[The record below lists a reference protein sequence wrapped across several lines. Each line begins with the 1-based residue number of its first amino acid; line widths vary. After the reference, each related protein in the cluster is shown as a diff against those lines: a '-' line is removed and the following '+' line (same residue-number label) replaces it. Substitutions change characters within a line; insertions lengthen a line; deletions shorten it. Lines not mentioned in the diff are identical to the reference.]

1 MELLEYLRRAL
12 KLDYISDLR
21 LKKLKTAQ
29 VLTLLGA
36 LQMSN
41 PYTEKEWDEAFRYLL
56 GGERQQTGYRWYAVL
71 GLLLSKTVS
80 ERRGD
85 TWLQSP

>member
-36 LQMSN
+36 LQVSN
-41 PYTEKEWDEAFRYLL
+41 PYTEKECDEAFRYLL
-56 GGERQQTGYRWYAVL
+56 GDERQQSRYRWYAVL

-80 ERRGD
+80 ERRED
-85 TWLQSP
+85 PWPPSP

>member
-36 LQMSN
+36 LQVSN

-56 GGERQQTGYRWYAVL
+56 GDERQQSRYRWYAVL

>member
-36 LQMSN
+36 LQVSN
-41 PYTEKEWDEAFRYLL
+41 PY
-56 GGERQQTGYRWYAVL
+56 
-71 GLLLSKTVS
+71 
-80 ERRGD
+80 
-85 TWLQSP
+85 

>member
-21 LKKLKTAQ
+21 LKKLKAAQ
-29 VLTLLGA
+29 VLALLGA
-36 LQMSN
+36 LQASN

-56 GGERQQTGYRWYAVL
+56 GDERQQTGYRWYAVL

-80 ERRGD
+80 EGREVP
-85 TWLQSP
+85 WLQSP

>member
-36 LQMSN
+36 LQASN
-41 PYTEKEWDEAFRYLL
+41 PYTE
-56 GGERQQTGYRWYAVL
+56 RQQSRYKWYAVL
-71 GLLLSKTVS
+71 GMLLSKIVS
-80 ERRGD
+80 DGREVP
-85 TWLQSP
+85 WPPSP